1 MNKLYA
7 LLIFLIILYVGINV
21 GADNIHLGQSDVA
34 VADDNA
40 NANANGTFP
49 KLDNFTAKKINDTAV
64 TYNDSKYN
72 MTINLAQ
79 IDNSQNLSDLSGQLM
94 SSGRYTSNQVIDQNG
109 VTTYLFYNEGADSY
123 SADIYFNK
131 NSQNYH
137 ISGSNI
143 SYENSDYFINHC
155 KSIIDNMAGSGSSEG
170 FSRW

>member
-21 GADNIHLGQSDVA
+21 GADNIHLGPSDAGVG
-34 VADDNA
+34 DDASNA
-40 NANANGTFP
+40 NVNASFP
-49 KLDNFTAKKINDTAV
+49 KLDNFTDKKVNDTAV
-64 TYNDSKYN
+64 IYEDAQN
-72 MTINLAQ
+72 MTINLMQ
-79 IDNSQNLSDLSGQLM
+79 IDSSQNLSDLSNQLI
-94 SSGRYTSNQVIDQNG
+94 SSGKYTSNQVIDQNG
-109 VTTYLFYNEGADSY
+109 VTTYFLYNEGSDDY

-131 NSQNYH
+131 NGQNYH

-155 KSIIDNMAGSGSSEG
+155 KSIIDSMSGSGSSQG

>member
-1 MNKLYA
+1 MKKLYA

-21 GADNIHLGQSDVA
+21 GTGNIHLGQSDVA
-34 VADDNA
+34 VVDNN
-40 NANANGTFP
+40 NANANGSFP
-49 KLDNFTAKKINDTAV
+49 KIDNFTDKKINDTAV
-64 TYNDSKYN
+64 RYNDAQYN

-79 IDNSQNLSDLSGQLM
+79 VDNSQNLSDLTNQLM
-94 SSGRYTSNQVIDQNG
+94 SSGRFTSNQVIDQNG
-109 VTTYLFYNEGADSY
+109 VTAYFLYNEGGDSY

-131 NSQNYH
+131 NNQNYH
-137 ISGSNI
+137 VSGTNI